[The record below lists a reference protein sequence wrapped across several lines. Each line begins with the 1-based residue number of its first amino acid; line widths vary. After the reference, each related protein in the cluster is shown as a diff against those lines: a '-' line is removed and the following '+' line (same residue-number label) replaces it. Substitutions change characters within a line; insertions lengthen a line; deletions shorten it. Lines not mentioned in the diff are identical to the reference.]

1 MVLKESIHNYDD
13 LLEMLD
19 TLLQENSQFSWN
31 NFYAN
36 REKQIPFFVNAPDE
50 NLVRYFE
57 QGIFHSGRALEL
69 GCGPGRNAIYLAEN
83 GFSVDAVDLSEEG
96 ISWGRERAI
105 EKNIH
110 VNFINKS
117 IFNLEI
123 EEGTYDIVYDSGCF
137 HHIAPHRRMN
147 YLALLNKALKPN
159 GYFGLT
165 CFIPG
170 GELGGANISDWEVYR
185 LHSLQGGLGY
195 TEEKLRTIFQDYDV
209 IEIRKMKEIKQENNQ
224 FGVPFLWTA
233 LFRKK

>member
-1 MVLKESIHNYDD
+1 MKESIHNYDD

-19 TLLQENSQFSWN
+19 TLLLENSQFNWN

-50 NLVRYFE
+50 NLVSYFD
-57 QGIFHSGRALEL
+57 QGFFHSGRALEL

-105 EKNIH
+105 EKNIQ

-117 IFNLEI
+117 IFDLEH
-123 EEGTYDIVYDSGCF
+123 EKGTYDIVYDSGCF
-137 HHIAPHRRMN
+137 HHIAPHRRMS
-147 YLALLNKALKPN
+147 YLELLNKALKPN

-165 CFIPG
+165 CFIPN

-185 LHSLQGGLGY
+185 LRSLQGGLGY
-195 TEEKLRTIFQDYDV
+195 TEEKLKEIFHDYEV
-209 IEIRKMKEIKQENNQ
+209 IEIRKMKEIEPPNQ
-224 FGVPFLWTA
+224 LFGVPFLWTA